1 MIERNLKHL
10 KIKRDDV
17 VYNPRTYYLGCKG
30 DGNIK
35 FMIY

>member
-17 VYNPRTYYLGCKG
+17 VYNPRTYYLRL
-30 DGNIK
+30 
-35 FMIY
+35 